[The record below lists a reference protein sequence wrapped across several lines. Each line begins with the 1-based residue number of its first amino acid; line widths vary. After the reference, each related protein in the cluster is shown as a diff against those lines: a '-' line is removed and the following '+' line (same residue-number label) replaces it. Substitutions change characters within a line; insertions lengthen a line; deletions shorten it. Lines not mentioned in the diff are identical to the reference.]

1 MNHIIKECN
10 IQDSCSYLQDHK
22 QTTHYKVIDRCTKQ
36 QCSKLIERGWRR
48 FGTMFFRPVCS
59 DCDKC
64 ESIKIDVDNY
74 SFSKS
79 ERRVI
84 KKASHF
90 KIIIQ
95 SPTITKEHLSL
106 FRRYH
111 DYMRDKRGWEQQQ
124 ITAQNYFSSFV
135 QGYGDFGYEILYFDG
150 DKLIAIDLID
160 ILDDGISSIYF
171 YYDPTYQKYSLGK
184 YSIYQQISYAKQL
197 KLKWIYLG
205 YYVKECQSLAYKSQ
219 YRPYL
224 KLQGRPEE
232 SQEYIWTSE

>member
-1 MNHIIKECN
+1 
-10 IQDSCSYLQDHK
+10 
-22 QTTHYKVIDRCTKQ
+22 
-36 QCSKLIERGWRR
+36 
-48 FGTMFFRPVCS
+48 MFFRPVCS

-171 YYDPTYQKYSLGK
+171 YYDPAYQKYSLGK

>member
-36 QCSKLIERGWRR
+36 QCSELIERGWRR

-171 YYDPTYQKYSLGK
+171 YYDPTYQKYSLGNTP
-184 YSIYQQISYAKQL
+184 YISRYPMQN
-197 KLKWIYLG
+197 
-205 YYVKECQSLAYKSQ
+205 S
-219 YRPYL
+219 
-224 KLQGRPEE
+224 
-232 SQEYIWTSE
+232 

>member
-1 MNHIIKECN
+1 
-10 IQDSCSYLQDHK
+10 
-22 QTTHYKVIDRCTKQ
+22 
-36 QCSKLIERGWRR
+36 
-48 FGTMFFRPVCS
+48 
-59 DCDKC
+59 
-64 ESIKIDVDNY
+64 
-74 SFSKS
+74 
-79 ERRVI
+79 
-84 KKASHF
+84 
-90 KIIIQ
+90 
-95 SPTITKEHLSL
+95 
-106 FRRYH
+106 
-111 DYMRDKRGWEQQQ
+111 MRDKRGWEQQQ

-171 YYDPTYQKYSLGK
+171 YYDPAYQKYSLGK